1 MIKNLNYNIRYSL
14 IGAFI
19 VPVFGRIALTGTGH
33 SSDYWRYLVPLL
45 VGLIAGFMIGTMKD
59 RWQLKTNN
67 LKQEIA
73 TRKSIEKELFVQ
85 KESLFVTLR
94 SIGDGVITT
103 DLDGKIILINKITE
117 QLTGWSQRE
126 AAGRQIH
133 EVFNIINEQTGKP
146 CENLVEKVLAADQIA
161 GLAEHTVLI
170 AKDGTQCM
178 IEDSIAPIF
187 NNESEIIG
195 TVLVY
200 RDVTEEKRTAE
211 ELVKIKK
218 LESVAVLAGGIAH
231 DFNNILAAILG
242 NIELAAIYTDSTNKA
257 YPLLETAMKASIRA
271 KDLTR
276 QLLTFAKGG
285 DPVKQTSAIDKI
297 ITDSADFVLHGSPV
311 VCDYNIQDDL
321 WQVDVDAGQI
331 SQVIQNIVI
340 NARHAMPDGG
350 VIEVSCQ
357 NSADSTKESLPL
369 PAGKYVKI
377 IVTDSGSG
385 IPEKHLDKIF
395 DPYFSTKQ
403 DGSGLGLAICHS
415 IIIKHNGGISVQ
427 SEVNKG
433 TTFTIYL
440 PASAEI
446 FKGIASSSA
455 QGIIETANKTTIMV
469 MDDDSMIRSIFKQML
484 ERFGHEVLL
493 VENGHE
499 AIELY
504 NEYYK
509 SNRSID
515 IIIMDLTIPGGMGG
529 KDAVQEIL
537 RINPE
542 AKVVVSSG
550 YSNDPVIAHYKEHG
564 FKAFIVKPFQFAEL
578 NKLINEICSK

>member
-19 VPVFGRIALTGTGH
+19 VPIFGRIALTGTGH

-45 VGLIAGFMIGTMKD
+45 VGLITGFMIGTMKD

-126 AAGRQIH
+126 ATGRQIH

-170 AKDGTQCM
+170 AKGGTQYM

-357 NSADSTKESLPL
+357 NIADSTRESLPL

-403 DGSGLGLAICHS
+403 EGSGLGLAICHS

-440 PASAEI
+440 PASAEV
-446 FKGIASSSA
+446 FKGIATSSA

-564 FKAFIVKPFQFAEL
+564 FKAFIVKPFKFAEL

>member
-33 SSDYWRYLVPLL
+33 SSDYWRYLVPLF
-45 VGLIAGFMIGTMKD
+45 VGLITGFMIGTMKD

-117 QLTGWSQRE
+117 QLTGWSQQE
-126 AAGRQIH
+126 AVGRQIH
-133 EVFNIINEQTGKP
+133 EVFNIVNEQTGKP
-146 CENLVEKVLAADQIA
+146 CENLVEKVLAAGQMA
-161 GLAEHTVLI
+161 SLAEHTVLI

-178 IEDSIAPIF
+178 IEDSVAPIF

-195 TVLVY
+195 IVLVY

-242 NIELAAIYTDSTNKA
+242 NIELAAIYTDSNNKA

-297 ITDSADFVLHGSPV
+297 IIDSADFVLHGSPV
-311 VCDYNIQDDL
+311 VCAYNILDDL

-340 NARHAMPDGG
+340 NARHAMLDGG

-357 NSADSTKESLPL
+357 NIADSTKESLPL

-377 IVTDSGSG
+377 IVTDSGPG

-403 DGSGLGLAICHS
+403 EGSGLGLAICHS

-440 PASAEI
+440 PASAEVY
-446 FKGIASSSA
+446 KGIASSSA

-493 VENGHE
+493 VENGHD

-578 NKLINEICSK
+578 NKLINEVLQ